1 VPFVLPRATKLV
13 DDCKVELLVDKVAP
27 DKLAAVKALVAF
39 AAFVAFVADAA
50 FVAKLAVAALPVVF

>member
-1 VPFVLPRATKLV
+1 MATKLV
-13 DDCKVELLVDKVAP
+13 DDCNVEPLVDKVAP

-50 FVAKLAVAALPVVF
+50 FVANVAV